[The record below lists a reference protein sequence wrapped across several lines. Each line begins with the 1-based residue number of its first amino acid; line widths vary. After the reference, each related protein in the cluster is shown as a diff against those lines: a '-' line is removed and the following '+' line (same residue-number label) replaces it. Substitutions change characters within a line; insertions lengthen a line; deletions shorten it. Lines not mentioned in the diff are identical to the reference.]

1 MSTNNSKEFVNYW
14 LYGMATVLNW
24 FDKVCQVGWSYI
36 KGACSTIP
44 VTNNLYDGSGEELVV
59 TANYLVLGLGCLLIG
74 CAIFANTYYNLD
86 ML

>member
-1 MSTNNSKEFVNYW
+1 MSTNNSKQFVNYW

-44 VTNNLYDGSGEELVV
+44 VTNNLYDGSSEG
-59 TANYLVLGLGCLLIG
+59 NG
-74 CAIFANTYYNLD
+74 
-86 ML
+86 